1 MEPSATDEPAERVE
15 FPMKTPLLEWTE
27 DHCIGIPVLDFEHR
41 NLFAQINELLEEFE
55 SQDDKEKI
63 EACLGE
69 IHARMEAHFALE
81 EKFMKDKSYLH
92 FAEHK
97 RDHDMM
103 LDDLVDAITEYENA
117 PDARPTD
124 ALQMKLKQWIIDHVN
139 TSDKKMSAMAK

>member
-1 MEPSATDEPAERVE
+1 
-15 FPMKTPLLEWTE
+15 
-27 DHCIGIPVLDFEHR
+27 
-41 NLFAQINELLEEFE
+41 
-55 SQDDKEKI
+55 
-63 EACLGE
+63 
-69 IHARMEAHFALE
+69 
-81 EKFMKDKSYLH
+81 MKDKSYLH